1 MPTCVTARRCP
12 ARVSFVDCAAGR
24 LLETTRRCAEC
35 AETCSG
41 AAGRACCRGGG
52 RLMQAM
58 AVTTIVATQ
67 RTVLHMTNV
76 RIR

>member
-1 MPTCVTARRCP
+1 
-12 ARVSFVDCAAGR
+12 
-24 LLETTRRCAEC
+24 
-35 AETCSG
+35 
-41 AAGRACCRGGG
+41 
-52 RLMQAM
+52 MQAM